1 MALDAESLMGAPS
14 PSVAPTASAAGVVPT
29 AMLSSSA
36 EIPNHSAL
44 RVRLVVFD
52 LLAATL
58 GWVRLGGLVESSA
71 GFPRQLACAAA
82 GVLASMVSLSALGL
96 YRSRTCA
103 KWSREVLRVLITA
116 LIAGL
121 CFSAAEWSLLRLRP
135 KEIALSTA
143 IFALS
148 CLAMRG
154 YFRLW
159 LNTQRRNGRYLRNV
173 VVVGDGDSVAEL
185 HKMLSSEPELGYRV
199 TAIINP
205 SAAQNGNIVS
215 STNVADLPSLAKETG
230 ANGAVVVPT
239 GMTHKDLQWSVAL
252 AAQHGLHLQLW
263 PGILGVA
270 SVRLRELPLLG
281 EPFYYVEPHVVSP
294 WQLSV
299 KRAID
304 VTGSAV
310 GLVVF
315 SPVLVLGAI
324 AIKLAHDGPVLHRQ
338 QRVGLHHAE
347 FTLYKLRT
355 MAVGSREPQLDELPP
370 INERTDG
377 PLYKNAKDPRITR
390 VGRLLRPLSLD
401 ELPQL
406 WNVLNGTMS
415 LIGPRPALPQEV
427 LHFDDE
433 LKLRHTMRPGITGLW
448 QSRARENPSFHA
460 YRRFDLQYVNNWSL
474 RLDLTVAM
482 LTVPAVVTQAVHGL
496 RPAPATRRSSPELRD
511 LPDIAESF
519 ASALEIGVP
528 HRALDPA
535 SRTTPV

>member
-1 MALDAESLMGAPS
+1 
-14 PSVAPTASAAGVVPT
+14 
-29 AMLSSSA
+29 
-36 EIPNHSAL
+36 
-44 RVRLVVFD
+44 
-52 LLAATL
+52 
-58 GWVRLGGLVESSA
+58 
-71 GFPRQLACAAA
+71 
-82 GVLASMVSLSALGL
+82 
-96 YRSRTCA
+96 
-103 KWSREVLRVLITA
+103 
-116 LIAGL
+116 
-121 CFSAAEWSLLRLRP
+121 
-135 KEIALSTA
+135 
-143 IFALS
+143 
-148 CLAMRG
+148 
-154 YFRLW
+154 
-159 LNTQRRNGRYLRNV
+159 
-173 VVVGDGDSVAEL
+173 
-185 HKMLSSEPELGYRV
+185 
-199 TAIINP
+199 
-205 SAAQNGNIVS
+205 
-215 STNVADLPSLAKETG
+215 
-230 ANGAVVVPT
+230 
-239 GMTHKDLQWSVAL
+239 
-252 AAQHGLHLQLW
+252 
-263 PGILGVA
+263 
-270 SVRLRELPLLG
+270 
-281 EPFYYVEPHVVSP
+281 
-294 WQLSV
+294 
-299 KRAID
+299 
-304 VTGSAV
+304 
-310 GLVVF
+310 LVVF
-315 SPVLVLGAI
+315 SPVLVLAAI

-519 ASALEIGVP
+519 ASALEVGVP